1 MRRSRKLAIALGI
14 LTAILSACG
23 GDSGSTAPPPPT
35 TGTLEFN
42 VVTTGTDIDADGFVV
57 DIDGQSRILPANGT
71 LSISAFPGAHQ
82 LSTSGFAFNCDLIA
96 APTST
101 NVVLATTT
109 RLDVQA
115 TCTPYLSNAILFTT
129 TLFGVP
135 EVMAMR
141 PDGSRRIRLTTDLLG
156 YMAPVVSPD
165 GQYIAVSS
173 GSPGSPWD
181 GIYLLDRFGK
191 GRRKLVGRSNFDGMP
206 AWSPD
211 GTKIAFRS
219 AIHTSGGDRDRI
231 FIVNLDGTGLR
242 QLTPES
248 TDPNLNIFDEAP
260 SWSPDGSRLLFQR
273 SAELTFI
280 NVDGTGLVSTGVI
293 GDNPSWSRDGTQI
306 AYQGLYVFGS
316 ADRDGIFVMDMTFT
330 PRRVLTGGLDD
341 EMPRWSPDG
350 TQLVFAR
357 VEGGLFHIYK
367 MRTDGSGLTALL
379 TPANLSELWPSWSP
393 TF

>member
-1 MRRSRKLAIALGI
+1 MTHRHRPAIALGI

-23 GDSGSTAPPPPT
+23 GDSGSIAPPPPT

-57 DIDGQSRILPANGT
+57 DVDGDPRFIPANGT
-71 LSISAFPGAHQ
+71 LSISALPGTHQ
-82 LSTSGFAFNCDLIA
+82 LTTSGFAFNCDLIA
-96 APTST
+96 APTSA

-109 RLDVQA
+109 RVDVQA
-115 TCTPYLSNAILFTT
+115 TCAPYLSNTILFASNA
-129 TLFGVP
+129 FGAP

-141 PDGSRRIRLTTDLLG
+141 SDGSRRVRLTSDQLN
-156 YMAPVVSPD
+156 YMAPVASPD
-165 GQYIAVSS
+165 GQLIAVAS
-173 GSPGSPWD
+173 GPPGGPPD

-211 GTKIAFRS
+211 GTKLAFRS
-219 AIHTSGGDRDRI
+219 AIHTSSGDRDRI
-231 FIVNLDGTGLR
+231 FIVNRDGTGLR

-273 SAELTFI
+273 SAELSFI
-280 NVDGTGLVSTGVI
+280 NADGTGLVSTGVI
-293 GDNPSWSRDGTQI
+293 GDTPSWSRDGTQI
-306 AYQGLYVFGS
+306 AYQALIVFGS
-316 ADRDGIFVMDMTFT
+316 ASYDGIFVMDMTFT
-330 PRRVLTGGLDD
+330 PHRLLTAGLDD
-341 EMPRWSPDG
+341 RMPSWSPDG
-350 TQLVFAR
+350 SQLVFAR
-357 VEGGLFHIYK
+357 VEGGLFHLYK
-367 MRTDGSGLTALL
+367 MHADGSGLTALQS
-379 TPANLSELWPSWSP
+379 PATLNELWPSWSP

>member
-1 MRRSRKLAIALGI
+1 MTRCHRLAIALGI

-23 GDSGSTAPPPPT
+23 GDSSSIAPPPPT

-71 LSISAFPGAHQ
+71 LSISALPGAHQ

-96 APTST
+96 APTSA

-173 GSPGSPWD
+173 GSPGAPWD

-211 GTKIAFRS
+211 GTKLAFRS

-231 FIVNLDGTGLR
+231 FIVNRDGTGLR

-273 SAELTFI
+273 SAELSFI
-280 NVDGTGLVSTGVI
+280 NADGTGLVSTGVI

-316 ADRDGIFVMDMTFT
+316 AGHDGIFVMDMTFT
-330 PRRVLTGGLDD
+330 PHRLLTAGLDD
-341 EMPRWSPDG
+341 QMPRWSPDG
-350 TQLVFAR
+350 SQLVFAR
-357 VEGGLFHIYK
+357 VEGGLFHLYK
-367 MRTDGSGLTALL
+367 MHADGSGLTALL
-379 TPANLSELWPSWSP
+379 SPTTLSEIWPSWSP

>member
-1 MRRSRKLAIALGI
+1 MRVFRQTMAGALGM

-23 GDSGSTAPPPPT
+23 GESSSIAPPPLT

-42 VVTTGTDIDADGFVV
+42 VVTTGTDINVDGFVMDV
-57 DIDGQSRILPANGT
+57 DGQSRILPANGT
-71 LSISAFPGAHQ
+71 VSFSALPGTHQ
-82 LSTSGFAFNCDLIA
+82 LTSSGFAFNCDLIA
-96 APTST
+96 APTSA

-109 RLDVQA
+109 RLDLQA

-129 TLFGVP
+129 TLYGVP

-141 PDGSRRIRLTTDLLG
+141 PDGSRRIRLTTDLSG
-156 YMAPVVSPD
+156 YLAPAVSPD
-165 GQYIAVSS
+165 GQSIAVAS
-173 GSPGSPWD
+173 GPLGGPRD

-191 GRRKLVGRSNFDGMP
+191 GRTKLVGRSDFDGMP

-211 GTKIAFRS
+211 GTKLAFRS
-219 AIHTSGGDRDRI
+219 AIHTLSGDRDRI
-231 FIVNLDGTGLR
+231 FIVNRDGTGLR

-260 SWSPDGSRLLFQR
+260 SWSPDGSRLLFER
-273 SAELTFI
+273 SAELSFI
-280 NVDGTGLVSTGVI
+280 NADGTGLVSTGVI

-316 ADRDGIFVMDMTFT
+316 AGHDGIFVMDMTFT
-330 PRRVLTGGLDD
+330 PHRLMTAGLDD
-341 EMPRWSPDG
+341 QMPRWSPDG

-357 VEGGLFHIYK
+357 VESGLFHLYK
-367 MRTDGSGLTALL
+367 MQADGSDL
-379 TPANLSELWPSWSP
+379 TPLSPATLSEIWPSWSP
-393 TF
+393 KF